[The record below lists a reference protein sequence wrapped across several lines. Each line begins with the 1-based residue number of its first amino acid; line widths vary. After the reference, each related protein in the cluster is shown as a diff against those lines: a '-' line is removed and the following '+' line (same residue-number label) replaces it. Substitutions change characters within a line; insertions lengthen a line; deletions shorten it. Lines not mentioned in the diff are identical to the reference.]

1 MPLTSSISHL
11 SFYHIL
17 SSIFYP
23 NAIRVESMKTPIY
36 LEIQLNKETD
46 QELLHKHLPC
56 DMYTYT
62 ADDNLVSCEF
72 LESRVA

>member
-1 MPLTSSISHL
+1 
-11 SFYHIL
+11 
-17 SSIFYP
+17 
-23 NAIRVESMKTPIY
+23 MKTPIY